1 MLSDFELLS
10 ITIQNSSEKI
20 NYMSAWGKLGFFSD
34 KMRKFAL

>member
-20 NYMSAWGKLGFFSD
+20 NYMSAWGKIRIFL
-34 KMRKFAL
+34 R